1 MRLLRKEVKG
11 FDCMMK
17 QPVRT
22 NVSDFIKTHMGSQFV
37 IPVYQRNYTWNPEI
51 ETARFIND
59 MKGLLEHRTAS
70 HFLGIVIYKEAERA
84 AMFREIQIV
93 DGQQR
98 LTTSFI
104 FLLALKNAAL
114 KAKEKETAGM
124 IEDYYLYNRH
134 VLEEAR
140 MRLKPVISDDDVY
153 SRLIYGSVRDLS
165 AKEKETPVYRNYD
178 YIFRQIEQLHS
189 RYSLLEILD
198 CLSRMDILAFPL
210 SEDDNSQQIFES
222 INSTGAP
229 LTSADLIRNYILM
242 NYTSDVQERYYRLYW
257 EPLERYLPD
266 SRRLEEFFRYF
277 LAAKTYNLFNRRDVY
292 DGFKEY
298 WNRTGTSR
306 EQKLREINRYC
317 RYYMDIYQGPAEDRA
332 VEAALQDYRH
342 SDSRLPAPFL
352 MAMFSLYEDHVID
365 MDTLIRQIRL
375 MDSYMTRRA
384 LCGYDTG
391 SLSRYF
397 PQLLRSVM
405 SSYQKNRSG
414 IHEITK
420 VYLINYNRG
429 RPLAMPTDDQLRSQ
443 LKEVNAYSL
452 MCLRS
457 VLERIEHHGAT
468 ARVDVSG
475 LNIEHIMPQ
484 HPNAYWKRAAKAKDE
499 EEYAFYV
506 NLIGNLTLCAEYDNT
521 RMGNQSFDAKKKILS
536 ATRHIRMNED
546 ILNKQSWAFKDILER
561 CDRLIEEIIEIYPYE
576 GSHAEMRAGDDII
589 TLNAPTVN
597 AKAIYRNQ
605 HTIEVLTGSTMRAYG
620 PQDMKSMRPQYLN
633 MVQIGVLSEDEN
645 GRAQFEKN
653 YRFHD
658 LNLAASFL
666 MHRGGNNLS
675 AWTLENGEVF
685 QPEKAGQKEAEA
697 EEPAEKKPAKRP
709 ARRRKTVKETA
720 PEEAPETQKRKV
732 EVRRIGAKKASQDAS
747 ERKS

>member
-1 MRLLRKEVKG
+1 
-11 FDCMMK
+11 MMK

-59 MKGLLEHRTAS
+59 MKGLLEHRASS

-114 KAKEKETAGM
+114 KAREKETAGM

-178 YIFRQIEQLHS
+178 YIFKQIEQLHS

-352 MAMFSLYEDHVID
+352 MAMFSLYEDRLID

-375 MDSYMTRRA
+375 LDSYMTRRA

-405 SSYQKNRSG
+405 TTYEKNHGG
-414 IHEITK
+414 IHEITR

-429 RPLAMPTDDQLRSQ
+429 KPLAMPTDDQLRSQ

-468 ARVDVSG
+468 AKVDVSG

-484 HPNAYWKRAAKAKDE
+484 HPNAYWKRTAHAKDE
-499 EEYAFYV
+499 EDYAFHV

-536 ATRHIRMNED
+536 KTQHIRMNTE
-546 ILNKQSWAFKDILER
+546 ILKKTSWTFRDILER
-561 CDRLIEEIIEIYPYE
+561 CDRMIDQIVEIYPYE
-576 GSHAEMRAGDDII
+576 GSHASLTAGDDII
-589 TLNAPTVN
+589 ALNVPTVN
-597 AKAIYRNQ
+597 ARAIYRNR
-605 HTIEVLTGSTMRAYG
+605 HSIEILTGSTMRAYG

-658 LNLAASFL
+658 LNMAASFL
-666 MHRGGNNLS
+666 MHRGGNNSS

-685 QPEKAGQKEAEA
+685 NPDQEKREG
-697 EEPAEKKPAKRP
+697 EPAAEVREEEKKPAQTKRKRP
-709 ARRRKTVKETA
+709 VRRRSGGQNTD
-720 PEEAPETQKRKV
+720 
-732 EVRRIGAKKASQDAS
+732 QDS
-747 ERKS
+747 RKS